1 MKEQTMQ
8 FTREE
13 YLEICREMFDFV
25 LKSASRYKIDHPDE
39 AYSEILKKR
48 TLFSYLL
55 REGCYECTTYPA
67 EAEEFTAE
75 ADRDFQSACEKYK
88 DIIPE
93 IASQNYR
100 TVTQWNEEYAPG
112 MSLHWSDPHPDLAPN
127 WCIFHMWNGKRPGS
141 FLQDKRYFAE
151 CFMRIMEEAR
161 AKYPQYDTLYTF
173 SWLLSEPRFQEFF
186 PQEWRD
192 NMTEGVDFIA
202 ANLGFLGQFLTSKM
216 SLNRKTTAQYLASG
230 KLPFAPRSSHC
241 SFEAMKK
248 HLTDNILK

>member
-1 MKEQTMQ
+1 MK
-8 FTREE
+8 FTRQE
-13 YLEICREMFDFV
+13 YFDICDEMFDFV
-25 LKSASRYKIDHPDE
+25 LKSAQKYKENHQQD
-39 AYSEILKKR
+39 AYSDILKKR

-55 REGCYECTTYPA
+55 RDNCYEAKVYPI
-67 EAEEFTAE
+67 EAQDFMSM
-75 ADRDFQSACEKYK
+75 ADSDFDAACRKYRK
-88 DIIPE
+88 IIPE
-93 IASQNYR
+93 IASNNFDK
-100 TVTQWNEEYAPG
+100 VTRWNSDFAEG
-112 MSLHWSDPHPDLAPN
+112 MSLRWSEPHPDLAPN
-127 WCIFHMWNGKRPGS
+127 WCIFHMWNGRRPGS

-186 PQEWRD
+186 PQEWRN
-192 NMTEGVDFIA
+192 NMTEEVDFIA

-216 SLNRKTTAQYLASG
+216 SLNRKTAAQYLASG